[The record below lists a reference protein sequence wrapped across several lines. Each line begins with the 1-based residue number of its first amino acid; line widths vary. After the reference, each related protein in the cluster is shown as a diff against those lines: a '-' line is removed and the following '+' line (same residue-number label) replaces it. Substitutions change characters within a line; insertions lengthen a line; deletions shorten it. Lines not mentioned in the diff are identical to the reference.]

1 MPVIGFLVQ
10 SNMKQAY
17 LAMRYVVTMVL
28 ACVIAVAAGLT
39 LDELFHTSPL
49 LVLAFLA
56 YAIGSSLYMMI
67 KKLGAAE

>member
-1 MPVIGFLVQ
+1 
-10 SNMKQAY
+10 
-17 LAMRYVVTMVL
+17 MRYVVTMVL